1 MNKQELKA
9 FQNCAKYIL
18 SDKNIVTDFLI
29 RVGIFTKDCK
39 LSENYGGKE

>member
-9 FQNCAKYIL
+9 FQNCAKYIV
-18 SDKNIVTDFLI
+18 SDEKIVTDFLI
-29 RVGIFTKDCK
+29 RVGIFGDDCK

>member
-18 SDKNIVTDFLI
+18 SDEKLVTDFLI
-29 RVGIFTKDCK
+29 RVGIFTEDCK
-39 LSENYGGKE
+39 LSENYGGEK